1 MPEVA
6 TEAEA
11 ERRLSTGA
19 SENDWLDPDQSRI
32 TPTEDSIPESTDGEE
47 SPGYASIPPFEAD
60 GFSRQISEESS
71 RTREEPIYAVPNK
84 LKKIQTADKSL
95 ANDDFEIHVD
105 DGQSA
110 PETTPSGPATWQLER
125 GIWQDDGRHSSSS
138 VSSLSSDDEKSTSS
152 SSRIELSKEDIIFH
166 PPPNDLSLPDLM
178 DETVSQNEWNLR
190 V

>member
-1 MPEVA
+1 VG

-11 ERRLSTGA
+11 EGRLSTGA
-19 SENDWLDPDQSRI
+19 SENDSLDPDQSRI

-47 SPGYASIPPFEAD
+47 SPGYASIPPFEEMAD

-71 RTREEPIYAVPNK
+71 RTKEEPIYAVPNK
-84 LKKIQTADKSL
+84 LKKIQTADKTL

-105 DGQSA
+105 DGLSA
-110 PETTPSGPATWQLER
+110 PATTPSGPATWQLER
-125 GIWQDDGRHSSSS
+125 GIWQDDDRHSSSS
-138 VSSLSSDDEKSTSS
+138 VSSLSLDDEKSTSS

-166 PPPNDLSLPDLM
+166 PPPVDLSLPDLM